1 MMRSSGNLKC
11 EHLAR
16 IKPKLK
22 LAIVNKS
29 EILRAIEKKRP
40 EGTRSF
46 SLRGGSVRIEPSR
59 QLLDDCTHK
68 RNSKRKV
75 GKPIYH

>member
-1 MMRSSGNLKC
+1 MITILKYDNRD
-11 EHLAR
+11 HK
-16 IKPKLK
+16 IKQKFDKSKYWVKVQGKL
-22 LAIVNKS
+22 
-29 EILRAIEKKRP
+29 
-40 EGTRSF
+40 GG
-46 SLRGGSVRIEPSR
+46 GGSIRIEPSR

>member
-1 MMRSSGNLKC
+1 MPSFNKIDLIPTF
-11 EHLAR
+11 LAQN
-16 IKPKLK
+16 IDPIPKLFCTK
-22 LAIVNKS
+22 FESSDFKV
-29 EILRAIEKKRP
+29 
-40 EGTRSF
+40 
-46 SLRGGSVRIEPSR
+46 GGSIRIEPSR